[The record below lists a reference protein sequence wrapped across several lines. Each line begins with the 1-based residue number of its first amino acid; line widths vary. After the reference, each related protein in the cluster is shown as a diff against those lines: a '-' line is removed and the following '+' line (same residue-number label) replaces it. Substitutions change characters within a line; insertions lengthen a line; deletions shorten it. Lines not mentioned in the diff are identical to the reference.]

1 MKLSGHTLLITGGT
15 SGIGLALARRLVA
28 AGSTVIVCGRSAAK
42 LAALQVSDP
51 QLRTYAC
58 DVGLEADRVRL
69 FTEATRDFP
78 ALNILFNNAGMQLF
92 PALDGTA
99 GWEGVKAEIAT
110 NLEAPIHLAMLFAA
124 HLARQPNAAILNT
137 TSGLAHVPLAVAP
150 VYSATKAALHSF
162 TLSLRH
168 QFRDKPIRV
177 IEVSPPHVETDLG
190 APGANQAGMN
200 LDAYADSVMQG
211 LRDDVLEITTG
222 FSTLAAQGTR
232 ADRDKFFREV
242 NSRITQGKTTAAVP
256 APAQ

>member
-1 MKLSGHTLLITGGT
+1 MKLTGNTILITGGT
-15 SGIGLALARRLVA
+15 SGIGLALARRLAA
-28 AGSTVIVCGRSAAK
+28 AGNTVLVCGRSAAK
-42 LAALQVSDP
+42 IAALRASDP

-58 DVGLEADRVRL
+58 DVGTEADRLRL
-69 FTEATRDFP
+69 FAEVIRDFP
-78 ALNILFNNAGMQLF
+78 ALNILFNNAGMQTF

-99 GWEGVKAEIAT
+99 GWEEAKAEIAT
-110 NLEAPIHLAMLFAA
+110 NLEAPIHLAMLFAG
-124 HLARQPNAAILNT
+124 HLAGRPNAAILNT

-162 TLSLRH
+162 TLSLRY

-190 APGANQAGMN
+190 APGANKAGMN

-211 LRDDVLEITTG
+211 LKDDVLEITTG
-222 FSTLAAQGTR
+222 FSTLAAQGSR

-256 APAQ
+256 AGGQ